1 MRTLDLCVAA
11 RAPEGEAS
19 FPRWGGC
26 MVGWWQMRDTLPLP
40 GAGQARLDC
49 TLGRDHGRDSVTVLH
64 LTYLDST
71 LATYV
76 QRLAL
81 RARPTRTGRSAL
93 SCWHSGVLPPMP
105 FYANG
110 EAAAPTQQQQ
120 QQVQILS

>member
-1 MRTLDLCVAA
+1 MRRCLLAFPGGA
-11 RAPEGEAS
+11 RA
-19 FPRWGGC
+19 C
-26 MVGWWQMRDTLPLP
+26 MVGWWGRCETALPLP
-40 GAGQARLDC
+40 GQARARLD
-49 TLGRDHGRDSVTVLH
+49 SSTVHSGGH

-76 QRLAL
+76 QCPAL

-105 FYANG
+105 FDANG